1 MKPVD
6 NTKKYRKY
14 TSIAIT
20 VGIVLML
27 ILSGPVSAVS
37 VTISGL
43 SGSQSY
49 GTQTF
54 NVDITIDGDDKFVP
68 ITNLSLDITGARTQT
83 CVFSL
88 DGTPISGDDGVTITQ
103 ISAPSWSGGVG
114 VGYGY
119 DSRSDCGYNF
129 PHGYGYASN
138 YGAGGG
144 SITYTYQITFLYFPT
159 GDYNVVAN
167 LNTGAATHPA
177 FSSSAADF
185 YIVSSG
191 GGGSGSGTLPTTT
204 DVPST
209 EDETVSDETVETP
222 IDTEPVV
229 TKPTDDETTTPIS
242 TPVADGEEEEEETS
256 WLPGFESI
264 FAVAGLLAV
273 AAFAKLQKRRD

>member
-43 SGSQSY
+43 SGTQSY

-54 NVDITIDGDDKFVP
+54 NVDITIDGDDKYVP

-103 ISAPSWSGGVG
+103 ISPPSWSDGYGI
-114 VGYGY
+114 GYGY
-119 DSRSDCGYNF
+119 DSGSGCGYNF
-129 PHGYGYASN
+129 PHGHGYASN

-144 SITYTYQITFLYFPT
+144 SITYKYQITFT
-159 GDYNVVAN
+159 GFLPGSYNVVAN
-167 LNTGAATHPA
+167 LNTGAAAIHPA
-177 FSSSAADF
+177 FSSSATDF
-185 YIVSSG
+185 YIVS
-191 GGGSGSGTLPTTT
+191 GGSSSSSGTYTTTT

-242 TPVADGEEEEEETS
+242 TPVADEEEEEETS